1 MQISLLHVLC
11 KFLPY
16 FLCGTMLLC
25 NCFVSSF
32 FDSYSVSKRLQL
44 CASRELENKSH
55 EKLAKFSDKSFNM
68 TNTLTCTAR
77 ICTIKVH
84 TAHTLHK
91 GGGQKSLPSFQFL
104 ALYIYVI
111 VECCTHEFPVKAT
124 WHDYIEK
131 IFVFDTLTSNDW
143 FLTTSLI
150 LLSTSNSAVTEKV
163 DWQDFQ
169 ACQDHQKSRY
179 KG

>member
-1 MQISLLHVLC
+1 MAVKNWRVVKFMQISLLHVLC

-111 VECCTHEFPVKAT
+111 VERMLYSWISGESHLAWLHRKNICFRH
-124 WHDYIEK
+124 IN
-131 IFVFDTLTSNDW
+131 L
-143 FLTTSLI
+143 
-150 LLSTSNSAVTEKV
+150 
-163 DWQDFQ
+163 
-169 ACQDHQKSRY
+169 
-179 KG
+179 